1 MELTKE
7 QWTLIDSLLPA
18 DRVRADGRGRPW
30 TDRRQ
35 VFNGILWILR
45 TGAPW
50 KDLPERYG
58 KYQTVHRRFQ
68 NWVRSGILERV
79 LLALAKDLRE
89 RGGLDLSECFVDGT
103 FVPAK
108 KGGATLGKTKRG
120 KGTKLMAIADGH
132 GLPVA
137 VRTESASPAENTLV
151 AATLEARLIAEVP
164 ERLVGDK
171 AYDSDGLDCE
181 LMEGFGT
188 EMIAPHRRGRRTDT
202 KTQDGRSLRRF
213 RRRWKVERLFAWLSN
228 FRRLVVRWE
237 YHAQNFQGFV
247 HLGCLVILLR
257 YL

>member
-68 NWVRSGILERV
+68 NWVRSGVLERV

-108 KGGATLGKTKRG
+108 KGGAWLGKPSGAR
-120 KGTKLMAIADGH
+120 A
-132 GLPVA
+132 P
-137 VRTESASPAENTLV
+137 RSWASQTAMVFLSPCGQKV
-151 AATLEARLIAEVP
+151 
-164 ERLVGDK
+164 
-171 AYDSDGLDCE
+171 
-181 LMEGFGT
+181 
-188 EMIAPHRRGRRTDT
+188 
-202 KTQDGRSLRRF
+202 LRQR
-213 RRRWKVERLFAWLSN
+213 K
-228 FRRLVVRWE
+228 
-237 YHAQNFQGFV
+237 
-247 HLGCLVILLR
+247 
-257 YL
+257 